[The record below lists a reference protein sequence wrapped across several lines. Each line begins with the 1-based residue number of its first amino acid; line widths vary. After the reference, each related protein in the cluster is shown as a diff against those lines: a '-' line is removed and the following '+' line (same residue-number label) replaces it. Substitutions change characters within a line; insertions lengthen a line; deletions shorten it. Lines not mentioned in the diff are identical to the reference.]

1 MESYAEIKL
10 LIHATGKRIK
20 NNYAERKKK
29 AKNKRIHIIWFHLYK
44 ILDNPN

>member
-1 MESYAEIKL
+1 MQHGQELKIIMLSE
-10 LIHATGKRIK
+10 
-20 NNYAERKKK
+20 KKK